1 MTTSITGKIVEVL
14 PPKSGVSKSGNEWMS
29 QEYVLEEEN
38 KDRIVFNVFGAQ
50 KINEYN
56 LLVGTIAAVTLK
68 IESTSW
74 NGKYYTKLS
83 CIGCVSNTA
92 NQQPTAQPQQQVPQ
106 PRPIQT
112 PHIDEARATQ
122 AQQTSEMSVDSLPF

>member
-1 MTTSITGKIVEVL
+1 MTTSITGKIVEIL
-14 PPKSGVSKSGNEWMS
+14 APKSGVSKSGNEWMS
-29 QEYVLEEEN
+29 QEYVLEDEN
-38 KDRIVFNVFGAQ
+38 KDRIVFNVFGSQ

-56 LLVGTIAAVTLK
+56 LLVGTTAAVTLK

-92 NQQPTAQPQQQVPQ
+92 NQQPTTQPQQQVQQ

-112 PHIDEARATQ
+112 PSLDGAKEVL
-122 AQQTSEMSVDSLPF
+122 AQKNSMDVDSLPF

>member
-56 LLVGTIAAVTLK
+56 LLVGTTAAVTLK

-92 NQQPTAQPQQQVPQ
+92 NQQPTAQPQQQVQQ

-112 PHIDEARATQ
+112 PKLDAAKEVL
-122 AQQTSEMSVDSLPF
+122 AQKNSMDVDSLPF

>member
-56 LLVGTIAAVTLK
+56 LLVGTTAAVTLK

-92 NQQPTAQPQQQVPQ
+92 NQQPTAQPQQQAQ
-106 PRPIQT
+106 QQRPIQT
-112 PHIDEARATQ
+112 PNLDAAKEVMATTPSSIDD
-122 AQQTSEMSVDSLPF
+122 MPF

>member
-56 LLVGTIAAVTLK
+56 LLVGTTAAVTLK

-92 NQQPTAQPQQQVPQ
+92 NQQPTAQPQQQVQQ
-106 PRPIQT
+106 PRPVQT
-112 PHIDEARATQ
+112 PYTDAAKEVL
-122 AQQTSEMSVDSLPF
+122 AQKNSMDVDSLPF

>member
-29 QEYVLEEEN
+29 QEYVLEDEN
-38 KDRIVFNVFGAQ
+38 KDRVVFNVFGAQ

-56 LLVGTIAAVTLK
+56 LLVGTTAAVTLK

-92 NQQPTAQPQQQVPQ
+92 NQQQTAQPQQQVQQ

-112 PHIDEARATQ
+112 PHLDEARVAQ
-122 AQQTSEMSVDSLPF
+122 ASNLTVDELPF